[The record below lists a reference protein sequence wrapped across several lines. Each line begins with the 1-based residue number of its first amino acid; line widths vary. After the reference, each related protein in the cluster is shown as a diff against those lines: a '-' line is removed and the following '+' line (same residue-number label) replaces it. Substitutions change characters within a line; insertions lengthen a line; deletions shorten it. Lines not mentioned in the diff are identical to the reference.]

1 MLFILHAGDK
11 KKMQETQI
19 MKGKKSYLACRRWGC
34 AGLAA
39 SLAALRWRKKEQ
51 ISAEEKA
58 SSRLELLEGAATSV
72 AAGRRRNQ
80 RAKGSGRSLFFFF

>member
-1 MLFILHAGDK
+1 
-11 KKMQETQI
+11 MQETQI
-19 MKGKKSYLACRRWGC
+19 MKGKKSYLACRRWGG

-58 SSRLELLEGAATSV
+58 SSRLELLVCLRKELLLRLLLGV
-72 AAGRRRNQ
+72 AGGRRT
-80 RAKGSGRSLFFFF
+80 AVGR